1 MAKKQ
6 TRRSISVSRATYDRL
21 KAFCESSGISM
32 SQFVENR
39 VGDVLSHDAP
49 APRPNVAGVIAA
61 HAASSVH
68 SAPSHAVTLST
79 SSFGQGHSTQAHH
92 PSPVA
97 AAPAA
102 PAVHAPHSSQASQAY
117 QAPAAQ
123 APSVS
128 QPVVAVARPVAV
140 EPSVARAPAPAP
152 LTSAA
157 ARIAVEPPPP
167 VIKPKSEQ
175 PAPKPAEK
183 RPDQIFTF

>member
-49 APRPNVAGVIAA
+49 APTMTPR
-61 HAASSVH
+61 
-68 SAPSHAVTLST
+68 
-79 SSFGQGHSTQAHH
+79 
-92 PSPVA
+92 PVA
-97 AAPAA
+97 AVTAPASYA
-102 PAVHAPHSSQASQAY
+102 VPAVSTVHAAPVVSNGSFSTSASSSSSGAGSASVVPVAR
-117 QAPAAQ
+117 PAAVE
-123 APSVS
+123 P
-128 QPVVAVARPVAV
+128 PVARPVA
-140 EPSVARAPAPAP
+140 PAPI
-152 LTSAA
+152 TSAA

>member
-49 APRPNVAGVIAA
+49 PATR
-61 HAASSVH
+61 
-68 SAPSHAVTLST
+68 
-79 SSFGQGHSTQAHH
+79 
-92 PSPVA
+92 PVA
-97 AAPAA
+97 AVVQPVSHVAPDRRDFGTHQTHAPA
-102 PAVHAPHSSQASQAY
+102 HSSQASQ
-117 QAPAAQ
+117 QAPAHQAQ
-123 APSVS
+123 SPSQHSVPHHAAPQHNAPH
-128 QPVVAVARPVAV
+128 QPTTSAVPAAARPVAQ
-140 EPSVARAPAPAP
+140 EPARQPVAAAP

>member
-49 APRPNVAGVIAA
+49 PAVAPRPT
-61 HAASSVH
+61 
-68 SAPSHAVTLST
+68 AP
-79 SSFGQGHSTQAHH
+79 
-92 PSPVA
+92 PVA
-97 AAPAA
+97 VAPQQIVAAPAHSAVSA
-102 PAVHAPHSSQASQAY
+102 PVPHHPFQAPHHP
-117 QAPAAQ
+117 APP
-123 APSVS
+123 APTA
-128 QPVVAVARPVAV
+128 PVAARPVA
-140 EPSVARAPAPAP
+140 EPVARPAAEPVARPAAPAP

>member
-21 KAFCESSGISM
+21 KAFCETNGISM

-49 APRPNVAGVIAA
+49 AP
-61 HAASSVH
+61 
-68 SAPSHAVTLST
+68 SAPRMTMTMTTTNAV
-79 SSFGQGHSTQAHH
+79 
-92 PSPVA
+92 
-97 AAPAA
+97 PAA
-102 PAVHAPHSSQASQAY
+102 PS
-117 QAPAAQ
+117 APA
-123 APSVS
+123 
-128 QPVVAVARPVAV
+128 VAVAPVAMVAPRPVA
-140 EPSVARAPAPAP
+140 EAPAPRAP
-152 LTSAA
+152 TAQPFTSAA

-175 PAPKPAEK
+175 PAPKPVEK

>member
-21 KAFCESSGISM
+21 KAFCEANGISM

-39 VGDVLSHDAP
+39 VGDALSHDAP
-49 APRPNVAGVIAA
+49 PSGRPVTVMVSPPTPAPA
-61 HAASSVH
+61 
-68 SAPSHAVTLST
+68 
-79 SSFGQGHSTQAHH
+79 
-92 PSPVA
+92 PVA
-97 AAPAA
+97 AVAA
-102 PAVHAPHSSQASQAY
+102 PTVA
-117 QAPAAQ
+117 
-123 APSVS
+123 APSSVRNS
-128 QPVVAVARPVAV
+128 EPLARPAQT
-140 EPSVARAPAPAP
+140 SAP

-167 VIKPKSEQ
+167 VIKPRSEQ

>member
-21 KAFCESSGISM
+21 KAFCETNGISM

-49 APRPNVAGVIAA
+49 APRSHVAPA
-61 HAASSVH
+61 HVY
-68 SAPSHAVTLST
+68 
-79 SSFGQGHSTQAHH
+79 
-92 PSPVA
+92 VA
-97 AAPAA
+97 AVAP
-102 PAVHAPHSSQASQAY
+102 PT
-117 QAPAAQ
+117 
-123 APSVS
+123 
-128 QPVVAVARPVAV
+128 VARPEPVALRV
-140 EPSVARAPAPAP
+140 PVAPP

-157 ARIAVEPPPP
+157 ARIAIEPPPP
-167 VIKPKSEQ
+167 VIKPKIEQ